1 MPPDA
6 VCRGHSDLNGGAKME
21 AFDSRWTIR
30 DRLLATLRGDKP
42 DRPPFIDRLEIWYR
56 CHINA
61 GTMPPELRGLS
72 LTDLHRTVGM
82 GQLKFA
88 VPYALRLRGAEVVSV
103 FQGETIYQEI
113 DPVLRFFPGMAD
125 LAVQDRAGITSIQ
138 LITPVGS
145 VGIQYEIT
153 ADMVRDGIDVY
164 TKEHLIKEEKD
175 YRTVEYLI
183 ERAEYVPQYEEVYRE
198 EQHMGDIGYVVPLLH
213 HIPFQQVLLE
223 YLGEI
228 PLFYALYDSP
238 QLVQRLLA
246 VLDQQLTH
254 FLHSLADFGG
264 VYVEFP
270 DNLHGLMTN
279 PNLFETYCL
288 PAYQQYSD
296 ILHAQGKVVGTHG
309 DGELKP
315 LLGLLAESGLDVCE
329 SFSPAPLTSC
339 TLDEAWDAWQD
350 RPIVWGGIPSPILE
364 ERTSETEFKDHID
377 HVLEN
382 LGAHP
387 TILGVGDMVLGN
399 NLIERVQYIVEQVEA
414 LPAA

>member
-1 MPPDA
+1 MDTS
-6 VCRGHSDLNGGAKME
+6 GT
-21 AFDSRWTIR
+21 RWTIR

-42 DRPPFIDRLEIWYR
+42 DRPPFIDRLEIWYKY
-56 CHINA
+56 HIKA
-61 GTMPPELRGLS
+61 GTMPPEFRGLS

-82 GQLKFA
+82 GQQKFA
-88 VPYALRLRGAEVVSV
+88 VPYALRLRGVEVVSV
-103 FQGETIYQEI
+103 FQEETICRET
-113 DPVLRFFPGMAD
+113 DPVLLFFPGMAD
-125 LAVQDRAGITSIQ
+125 LAVQDRPGITSIQ

-145 VGIQYEIT
+145 VGVQYQIT
-153 ADMVRDGIDVY
+153 ADMVRDGTDVY
-164 TKEHLIKEEKD
+164 MKEHLIKEEED

-183 ERAEYVPQYEEVYRE
+183 ERAEYVPQYEEVCRE
-198 EQHMGDIGYVVPLLH
+198 EQQIGDIGYVVPLLH
-213 HIPFQQVLLE
+213 RIPFQQVLLE

-238 QLVQRLLA
+238 EPVQRLLA

-264 VYVEFP
+264 IYVEFP

-279 PNLFETYCL
+279 PKLFEAYCL
-288 PAYQQYSD
+288 PAYQQYTD
-296 ILHAQGKVVGTHG
+296 ILHAQGKVVGTHTDG
-309 DGELKP
+309 DLKP

-339 TLDEAWDAWQD
+339 TLDEAWNAWQD

-377 HVLEN
+377 HLLEN
-382 LGAHP
+382 IGAHP

-399 NLIERVQYIVEQVEA
+399 NLIERVRYIAEQVEA
-414 LPAA
+414 LSAV

>member
-1 MPPDA
+1 
-6 VCRGHSDLNGGAKME
+6 
-21 AFDSRWTIR
+21 
-30 DRLLATLRGDKP
+30 
-42 DRPPFIDRLEIWYR
+42 
-56 CHINA
+56 
-61 GTMPPELRGLS
+61 
-72 LTDLHRTVGM
+72 M
-82 GQLKFA
+82 GQQKFA

-103 FQGETIYQEI
+103 FQGETIYRET
-113 DPVLRFFPGMAD
+113 DPVLRFFPTMAD

-145 VGIQYEIT
+145 VGVQHEIT

-164 TKEHLIKEEKD
+164 TKEHLIKNEED

-183 ERAEYVPQYEEVYRE
+183 ERAEYVPQYEEIYRE
-198 EQHMGDIGYVVPLLH
+198 EQQMGDIGYVVPALH

-238 QLVQRLLA
+238 ELVQRLLA

-279 PNLFETYCL
+279 PKLFETYCL
-288 PAYQQYSD
+288 PAYQKYSD
-296 ILHAQGKVVGTHG
+296 ILHAQGKVVGTHA

-339 TLDEAWDAWQD
+339 TLDEAWNAWPD

-364 ERTSETEFKDHID
+364 ERTSETEFKDYVD
-377 HVLEN
+377 HLLEN
-382 LGAHP
+382 IGAHP
-387 TILGVGDMVLGN
+387 TILGVADMVLGN
-399 NLIERVQYIVEQVEA
+399 NMIERVRYIAEQVEA

>member
-1 MPPDA
+1 
-6 VCRGHSDLNGGAKME
+6 ME

-42 DRPPFIDRLEIWYR
+42 DRPPFIDRLEIWYN
-56 CHINA
+56 CHIMA
-61 GTMPPELRGLS
+61 GTMPQKLQGLS

-82 GQLKFA
+82 GQQKFA
-88 VPYALRLRGAEVVSV
+88 VPYALRLSGVEVIST
-103 FQGETIYQEI
+103 FQGETVYRETS
-113 DPVLRFFPGMAD
+113 PVVEFFPTMAD
-125 LAVQDRAGITSIQ
+125 LAVRDRPGITSIR

-145 VGIQYEIT
+145 LRVQHEILP
-153 ADMVRDGIDVY
+153 AMVRDGTDVY
-164 TKEHLIKEEKD
+164 VKEHLIKDEED
-175 YRTVEYLI
+175 YRVVEYII

-198 EQHMGDIGYVVPLLH
+198 EQQMGDIGYVVPLLH
-213 HIPFQQVLLE
+213 RIPFQQVLLE

-238 QLVQRLLA
+238 ELVQRLLA

-264 VYVEFP
+264 IYVEFP

-279 PNLFETYCL
+279 PKLFEAYCL

-296 ILHAQGKVVGTHG
+296 ILHAQGKVVGTHTDG
-309 DGELKP
+309 DVKP

-329 SFSPAPLTSC
+329 SFSPVPLSTC
-339 TLDEAWDAWQD
+339 TLDEAWNAWQNG
-350 RPIVWGGIPSPILE
+350 PIVWGGIPSPILE
-364 ERTSETEFKDHID
+364 ERTSESEFKDHID
-377 HVLEN
+377 HLLEN

-399 NLIERVQYIVEQVEA
+399 NLIERVRYIAEQVEA
-414 LPAA
+414 LAAA